1 MPQKKGQTGNPNG
14 RPVGSKN
21 AKTLQ
26 WEVLGNAIVTTPTER
41 FNNCLAKM
49 DDEEFVKSYA
59 MILEYFKPKL
69 ARTEIQADVEVTTL
83 KQLIIE
89 PASTKDK
96 G

>member
-21 AKTLQ
+21 KRTEQ
-26 WEVLGNAIVTTPTER
+26 WEKLGEAISTTHTER
-41 FNNCLAKM
+41 FNQCLAKM
-49 DDEEFVKSYA
+49 DDEEFVKAYL
-59 MILEYFKPKL
+59 MTLEYFKPKL
-69 ARTEIQADVEVTTL
+69 ARTEIKGDVEVSGI

-89 PASTKDK
+89 PASKKDK